1 MLTLIAVTVLLI
13 LIVLLTDE
21 IIVYVKERKGK

>member
-21 IIVYVKERKGK
+21 IIAYVKERKGR

>member
-21 IIVYVKERKGK
+21 IVVYVKERKGK

>member
-13 LIVLLTDE
+13 LIVMLTDE
-21 IIVYVKERKGK
+21 IIVYVKERKER

>member
-21 IIVYVKERKGK
+21 ILVYMKERKRK

>member
-21 IIVYVKERKGK
+21 VLVYMKERKRK

>member
-1 MLTLIAVTVLLI
+1 MITLIAVTVLLI

-21 IIVYVKERKGK
+21 ILVFMKERKRK

>member
-1 MLTLIAVTVLLI
+1 MITLIAVTVLLI

-21 IIVYVKERKGK
+21 VLVYMKERKRK